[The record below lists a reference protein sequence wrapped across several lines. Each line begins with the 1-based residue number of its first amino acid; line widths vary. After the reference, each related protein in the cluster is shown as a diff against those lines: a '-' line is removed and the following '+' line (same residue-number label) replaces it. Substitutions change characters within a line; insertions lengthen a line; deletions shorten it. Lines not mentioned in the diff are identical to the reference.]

1 MYKNKV
7 LLKIKAKERI
17 RKRIRKKIR
26 GTSERP
32 RVYVFKSNR
41 YIYTQV
47 IDDDNGHILI
57 SASTSGKEFKEK
69 NKNFKNTKA
78 SQELG
83 IILAKKLK
91 QKKIERVIFD
101 RGIYPYHGR
110 IKAVAEAM
118 RKGGLVF

>member
-1 MYKNKV
+1 MYKDKV
-7 LLKIKAKERI
+7 LLKKKAKERI

-32 RVYVFKSNR
+32 RIYVFKSNR

-47 IDDDNGHILI
+47 INDDNGHVLI
-57 SASTSGKEFKEK
+57 SASTAGKEFKEK

-78 SQELG
+78 SQALG

-91 QKKIERVIFD
+91 QKKIEKIIFD

-110 IKAVAEAM
+110 IKVLADTV
-118 RKGGLVF
+118 RKEGIIF